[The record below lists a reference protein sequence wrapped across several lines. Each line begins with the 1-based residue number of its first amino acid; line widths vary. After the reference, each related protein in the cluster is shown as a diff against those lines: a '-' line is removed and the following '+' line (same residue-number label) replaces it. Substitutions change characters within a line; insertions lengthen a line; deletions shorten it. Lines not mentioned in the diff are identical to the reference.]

1 MQGPVWV
8 PISCINCTD
17 CGCLCVCVCL
27 RLLLLWPGPVLAVP
41 IGLYVP
47 ACLLQHFPME
57 MTGLPSPKSLGPCV
71 ISLLLSASSF
81 FASHLSPSHV
91 QGALT
96 SPTFLRAILSA
107 SFDQTPLG
115 CLPPCPLPRAGK
127 PRGKDMQGDLIWA
140 PPPQE
145 SLCQPHHILE
155 EEGAP
160 GRGLPYIAAV
170 VHALLEQS

>member
-1 MQGPVWV
+1 MWV

-17 CGCLCVCVCL
+17 CGCLCVCMFASAPTVA
-27 RLLLLWPGPVLAVP
+27 RPSPGSTHGALCAS
-41 IGLYVP
+41 LP
-47 ACLLQHFPME
+47 AQHFPVE
-57 MTGLPSPKSLGPCV
+57 MTGRSSPVSLGPCV
-71 ISLLLSASSF
+71 TSLVLSASSF

-96 SPTFLRAILSA
+96 APTFLRASLSA
-107 SFDQTPLG
+107 SFDQAPLG
-115 CLPPCPLPRAGK
+115 YLPPCPLPRPGK
-127 PRGKDMQGDLIWA
+127 PGGKDMQGDLIWA